1 MSEVTETI
9 EVADEAAVEPAVAAA
24 QVQPQM
30 RFMGNDR
37 LRELQA
43 EWGTPSFVFDT
54 AAFKSRLQTC
64 QQIVGSD
71 IALCFAM
78 KANPFL
84 TAAAAQVGVH
94 LEVCSPGELA
104 ICEQLGVDPA
114 LVVYSGVNKE
124 ISDITEAATFGAG
137 VMTAESL
144 LHAAYLSEV
153 AVSRNQVIDVLPRL
167 NSGSQFGMSKEDLLW
182 LVDNRSEFPGIN
194 LVGIHYF
201 VGTQRKKL
209 KHQRRELASLIEFLD
224 LLEAEHDFTVERFE
238 YGPGLAVPYFV
249 DDDFSDDL
257 APLRELAPDLQEVAK
272 RVKLTIEMGRFFA
285 APCGAYLTR
294 AMDLKSNDGTN
305 YAILDGGMNHLTY
318 YGQMMGLHVPVI
330 ANLTA
335 QVSDPATRTDGSREW
350 CLCGSLCTVNDV
362 LVRSVEMNSLER
374 GDVLAFKNAGAYS
387 VTEGVHLFLSRTMP
401 RVLLCDGEDVRLARD
416 FTESWP
422 INCAHL

>member
-9 EVADEAAVEPAVAAA
+9 EVPGKAAAEPVVAAA
-24 QVQPQM
+24 QVQQPM
-30 RFMGNDR
+30 RFMGDDR

-84 TAAAAQVGVH
+84 TAAAAQVGAH

-144 LHAAYLSEV
+144 LHATYLSEV

-182 LVDNRSEFPGIN
+182 LVDNRGEFPGIN

-209 KHQRRELASLIEFLD
+209 KHQRRELASLVEFFD
-224 LLEAEHDFTVERFE
+224 LLEAEHGFTVERLE

-257 APLRELAPDLQEVAK
+257 APLHELAPDLQEVAK

-294 AMDLKSNDGTN
+294 AMDLKSNEGTN

-362 LVRSVEMNSLER
+362 LVRSVEMSSLER
-374 GDVLAFKNAGAYS
+374 GDVLAFKSAGAYS

-401 RVLLCDGEDVRLARD
+401 RVLLCDGEGVRLARD

>member
-9 EVADEAAVEPAVAAA
+9 EVADEAAVESVGAAA
-24 QVQPQM
+24 QVQQPM

-43 EWGTPSFVFDT
+43 GWGTPSFVFDA

-71 IALCFAM
+71 ISLCFAM

-84 TAAAAQVGVH
+84 TAAAAQVGTH

-144 LHAAYLSEV
+144 LHATYLSEV

-209 KHQRRELASLIEFLD
+209 KHQRRELTSLIEFLD
-224 LLEAEHDFTVERFE
+224 LLEAEHGFTVERLE
-238 YGPGLAVPYFV
+238 YGPGLEVPYFV

-362 LVRSVEMNSLER
+362 LVRSVEMGSLER

>member
-1 MSEVTETI
+1 MSEMNATADLSEVSP
-9 EVADEAAVEPAVAAA
+9 EVAASMAVVP
-24 QVQPQM
+24 QV
-30 RFMGNDR
+30 RFMDDAC
-37 LRELQA
+37 LRKIES
-43 EWGTPSFVFDT
+43 EWGTPSFVFDA
-54 AAFKSRLQTC
+54 AAFKARLEAC
-64 QQIVGSD
+64 REIVGAD

-84 TAAAAQVGVH
+84 TGAAAQVGAH

-124 ISDITEAATFGAG
+124 ISDITEAASFGAG

-144 LHAAYLSEV
+144 LHATYLNEV
-153 AVSRNQVIDVLPRL
+153 AVSRGQVIDVLPRL

-182 LVDNRSEFPGIN
+182 LVDHRGEFPGIN

-209 KHQRRELASLIEFLD
+209 KHQRRELESIIAFLD
-224 LLEAEHDFTVERFE
+224 LLESEHGFAVERLE

-257 APLRELAPDLQEVAK
+257 APLRELAPDLQQVAK

-285 APCGAYLTR
+285 APCGAYLTC
-294 AMDLKSNDGTN
+294 AMDLKSNEGTN
-305 YAILDGGMNHLTY
+305 YAILDGGMNHLSY

-330 ANLTA
+330 ANLPA
-335 QVSDPATRTDGSREW
+335 QVSDSATRTEGMQEW

-362 LVRSVEMNSLER
+362 LVRSVQLDSFQR

-401 RVLLCDGEDVRLARD
+401 RILLCDGEDVRLARD

-422 INCAHL
+422 INCARA